1 MNRPNTYAATK
12 FHFLSPQK
20 SSVCNTFLS
29 KKQGI
34 LFVMK
39 FTRERIFRILPEE
52 KEKLFRLSSKKNCR
66 RREFHGSESAIRRCR
81 LPEKHKRTS
90 FNIKTSIFG
99 EKDEKKKRKKER
111 NKNISSERDC
121 WNVDSNI
128 QTNAESSIVLAVV
141 SFALTTLC
149 EGRTRETN
157 GSIL

>member
-66 RREFHGSESAIRRCR
+66 RRGFHGSESAIRRCR

-99 EKDEKKKRKKER
+99 EKDEKKKKRKKKGIKTSVQNETAGTSIPIFER
-111 NKNISSERDC
+111 TPR
-121 WNVDSNI
+121 
-128 QTNAESSIVLAVV
+128 AA
-141 SFALTTLC
+141 
-149 EGRTRETN
+149 
-157 GSIL
+157 